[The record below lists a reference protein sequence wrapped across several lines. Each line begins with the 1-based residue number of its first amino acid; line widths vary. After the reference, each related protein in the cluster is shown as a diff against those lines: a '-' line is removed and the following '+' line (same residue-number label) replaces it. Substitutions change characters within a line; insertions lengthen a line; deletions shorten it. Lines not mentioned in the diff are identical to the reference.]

1 VRGEG
6 IRGIAAIVT
15 ACTIWGLSGF
25 YFGQIREVPAIEVL
39 AHRVV
44 WSLLFFLILF
54 AYQNRLRALL
64 SLVGTRGEPGRVAL
78 AAVAIS
84 ANWLGYVWAVQNG
97 HATEASL
104 GYYIFPLVA
113 VALGY
118 LAFGERFSRA
128 QKLAI
133 TLALSAVAVLTVWL
147 GQPPWISLLL
157 AGTFGIYGLIKK
169 GMSAG
174 PVLSVGG
181 ETLLLA
187 PVAVAWLGWLHLQGG
202 GAFGQG
208 AGTVAYLALSAAF
221 TGVPL
226 VLFSYA
232 SRRLRYATLG
242 LVQYLNPTLQ
252 FTVAMLYFAEP
263 FGPAH
268 AVAFPLIWAG
278 VAVYCWD
285 LWRQERSRSAAR
297 S

>member
-1 VRGEG
+1 MRGEG
-6 IRGIAAIVT
+6 IRGVAAIVS
-15 ACTIWGLSGF
+15 ACTIWGLSGL
-25 YFGQIREVPAIEVL
+25 YFGRIDTVPAIEIL
-39 AHRVV
+39 AHRVI
-44 WSLLFFLILF
+44 WSVLFFLALF
-54 AYQNRLRALL
+54 AIQGRLTELRRLL
-64 SLVGTRGEPGRVAL
+64 GSGGPRVRIAL
-78 AAVAIS
+78 ATTMIS
-84 ANWLGYVWAVQNG
+84 INWLGYVWAVKNG

-118 LAFGERFSRA
+118 MAFGERFNRV
-128 QKLAI
+128 QMLAI
-133 TLALSAVAVLTVWL
+133 ALALCAVTVLTVWL

-157 AGTFGIYGLIKK
+157 AGTFGLYGMIKK
-169 GMSAG
+169 GLSAG
-174 PVLSVGG
+174 PVISVGA
-181 ETLLLA
+181 ETVLLA
-187 PVAVAWLGWLHLQGG
+187 PLAVGYLLWLHASGI
-202 GAFGQG
+202 GAFRQG
-208 AGTVAYLALSAAF
+208 AGLVGYLMLSAMF

-242 LVQYLNPTLQ
+242 LVQYMNPTLQ
-252 FTVAMLYFAEP
+252 FAVAMLYFAEP

-278 VAVYCWD
+278 VALYCWD

>member
-1 VRGEG
+1 MRGENL
-6 IRGIAAIVT
+6 RGVAAIVS
-15 ACTIWGLSGF
+15 ACTIWGLSGL
-25 YFGQIREVPAIEVL
+25 YFGRIRQVPAVEVL

-54 AYQNRLRALL
+54 AIQGRLRPLL
-64 SLVGTRGEPGRVAL
+64 ALVGRGGAPRRIAL
-78 AAVAIS
+78 ASLAIS
-84 ANWLGYVWAVQNG
+84 SNWLGYVWAVQNG

-113 VALGY
+113 VVLGY
-118 LAFGERFSRA
+118 IAFGERFSRL
-128 QKLAI
+128 QMLAI
-133 TLALSAVAVLTVWL
+133 ALALSAVAVLTVWL
-147 GQPPWISLLL
+147 GQPPWISLFL

-169 GMSAG
+169 GMAAG
-174 PVLSVGG
+174 PVLSVGA

-187 PVAVAWLGWLHLQGG
+187 PLALGWLLWLHLNGG
-202 GAFGQG
+202 GAFRDSAG
-208 AGTVAYLALSAAF
+208 AVGYLMLSAGF

-263 FGPAH
+263 FGRAH

-278 VAVYCWD
+278 VALYCLD
-285 LWRQERSRSAAR
+285 LWRQERLRSAAR